1 MKSLLLFFLLIT
13 GLALPSVVDAQDTAF
28 WAHPENTVGQARFVN
43 DSTHYFYGN
52 AFGQEWFFG
61 RNYRVEQ
68 RNNAGNVTASAE
80 YVYDTLRYQWYK
92 QSRFEAQYTNDTLY
106 RSLFTYVRRWPGD
119 EWLLSDSIAFD
130 ANGNPRIS
138 WLKVWDEIKQKFV
151 RGQRTETLY
160 NENQRPGEIWHQAYD
175 TITGN
180 WMNDYYLQI
189 NYHQHGLDSLRKY
202 QKWQAQQQQWADS
215 LRIITTYDE
224 NLHLDQIIH
233 QLYENN
239 TWVNF
244 QRYDYFFDANDRI
257 SKLYQYTYNELLQ
270 SWDYKYFT
278 SYIYSTGQQE
288 RIQYLWDGSQW
299 LNRSKVTTIYQQEL
313 PGEVYTYYW
322 SYSTNRWAN
331 ASLSVYEYDTAANR
345 TLYTFYSW
353 DEYHQKW
360 RNFYKQQFFWSWFTP
375 QTIMELPAAR
385 FRVFPNPAVNSI
397 TVQMD
402 GNTTES
408 KPCLITIFSANG
420 MKVMQQQVLDN
431 QMQIDISALPAGQYL
446 LSVAGEKEK
455 GAVVFIKQ

>member
-119 EWLLSDSIAFD
+119 EWLLSDSITFD

-175 TITGN
+175 TISGN

-189 NYHQHGLDSLRKY
+189 NYTLHGLDSMRKY

-224 NLHLDQIIH
+224 N
-233 QLYENN
+233 
-239 TWVNF
+239 
-244 QRYDYFFDANDRI
+244 
-257 SKLYQYTYNELLQ
+257 
-270 SWDYKYFT
+270 
-278 SYIYSTGQQE
+278 
-288 RIQYLWDGSQW
+288 
-299 LNRSKVTTIYQQEL
+299 
-313 PGEVYTYYW
+313 
-322 SYSTNRWAN
+322 
-331 ASLSVYEYDTAANR
+331 
-345 TLYTFYSW
+345 
-353 DEYHQKW
+353 
-360 RNFYKQQFFWSWFTP
+360 
-375 QTIMELPAAR
+375 
-385 FRVFPNPAVNSI
+385 
-397 TVQMD
+397 
-402 GNTTES
+402 
-408 KPCLITIFSANG
+408 
-420 MKVMQQQVLDN
+420 
-431 QMQIDISALPAGQYL
+431 
-446 LSVAGEKEK
+446 
-455 GAVVFIKQ
+455 